1 MSFVSQLLKRKK
13 LLKMN
18 IVRPALPESCR
29 IICVSDIHAYL
40 DDFKSLLKKCSYD
53 PNADYLFIL
62 GDIIEKGP
70 DNVSTLNYVQN
81 LCRNPKAI
89 FIQGNNDTMPCHM
102 AYKDDRSRFLDRLK
116 HRPTNT
122 FVQMAEASGI
132 TDFTENFEEKRQK
145 VIETYKTQLDFLQ
158 SAPLAIETKDF
169 IFVHA
174 AIENRPDWEN
184 SAPHVIQVLHW
195 FLRHEHCQP
204 KTVICGHY
212 PTYNFRRGSSTNLPI
227 FDDNKR
233 IIDIDGGMGTKS
245 AMQLN
250 ALIININN
258 GGYDFETVFKPHGRE
273 VTVKTDYTT
282 DKTPKYVDW
291 ENHHISVIEDQG
303 EFLLVKNETTG
314 ETGVIPE
321 SFTGTWDRLHAWIHL
336 DSFTSVKAGEKF
348 TISRETENHFFGMTQ
363 SGKVGFIPK
372 SAVK

>member
-1 MSFVSQLLKRKK
+1 
-13 LLKMN
+13 MN
-18 IVRPALPESCR
+18 IARPQLPAKCR

-40 DDFKSLLKKCSYD
+40 DDFKALLTKCNYD
-53 PNADYLFIL
+53 SNTDYLFIL
-62 GDIIEKGP
+62 GDIIEKGK
-70 DNVSTLNYVQN
+70 DNITTLNYVQS
-81 LCRNPKAI
+81 LCQTSKAI

-102 AYKDDRSRFLDRLK
+102 AFKDDKARFLDRIK

-122 FVQMAEASGI
+122 FTQMAETVGI
-132 TDFTENFEEKRQK
+132 TDFTENFEQKRQK
-145 VIETYKTQLDFLQ
+145 VIEAYRTQLDFLQ
-158 SAPLAIETKDF
+158 NAPLAIETKDF

-184 SAPHVIQVLHW
+184 SDPHVIQVLHW

-212 PTYNFRRGSSTNLPI
+212 PTYNFRRGKCTNLPI
-227 FDDNKR
+227 FDTEKR

-250 ALIININN
+250 ALIINIDGDN
-258 GGYDFETVFKPHGRE
+258 YTFETVFKPHGRE
-273 VTVKTDYTT
+273 VTVTTDYTA

-291 ENHHISVIEDQG
+291 ESHYISVIENQG

-314 ETGVIPE
+314 ETGVIPK

-348 TISRETENHFFGMTQ
+348 FVSRETENHLFGITQ
-363 SGKVGFIPK
+363 NGKVGFIPR
-372 SAVK
+372 SAVN

>member
-1 MSFVSQLLKRKK
+1 MY
-13 LLKMN
+13 
-18 IVRPALPESCR
+18 IVRPNLPSKCR
-29 IICVSDIHAYL
+29 IICISDVHAYL
-40 DDFKSLLKKCSYD
+40 DDFKALLQKCNYSSD
-53 PNADYLFIL
+53 ADYLFIL

-70 DNVSTLNYVQN
+70 DSVSTLNYVQD
-81 LCRNPKAI
+81 LCQNPKTI

-102 AYKDDRSRFLDRLK
+102 AFNDDKHRFLDRLRS
-116 HRPTNT
+116 RPTNT
-122 FVQMAEASGI
+122 FTQMAETLGI
-132 TDFTENFEEKRQK
+132 LDFTNNFEEKRQK
-145 VIETYKTQLDFLQ
+145 IIEAYKTQLNFLQ
-158 SAPLAIETKDF
+158 NAPLAIETTDF

-184 SAPHVIQVLHW
+184 SDPRTILALPW
-195 FLRHEHCQP
+195 FLRHNHCQP

-212 PTYNFRRGSSTNLPI
+212 PTYNFRRGNAANLPI
-227 FDDNKR
+227 FDMEKR

-258 GGYDFETVFKPHGRE
+258 GSYDFETVFKPHGRE
-273 VTVKTDYTT
+273 VTIKTDYTP

-291 ENHHISVIEDQG
+291 ENHYISVIENQG
-303 EFLLVKNETTG
+303 EFLLTKNETTG

-321 SFTGTWDRLHAWIHL
+321 AFTGTWDRLHAWIHL

-348 TISRETENHFFGMTQ
+348 TISRETENHFFGITQ

-372 SAVK
+372 SAIN

>member
-1 MSFVSQLLKRKK
+1 MY
-13 LLKMN
+13 
-18 IVRPALPESCR
+18 IVRPNLPAKCR

-40 DDFKSLLKKCSYD
+40 DDFKALLKKCSYD
-53 PNADYLFIL
+53 PDADYLFIL
-62 GDIIEKGP
+62 GDIIEKGT
-70 DNVSTLNYVQN
+70 DNITTLNYVQN
-81 LCRNPKAI
+81 LCRTPKTI

-102 AYKDDRSRFLDRLK
+102 AFKDDQARFLDRLK
-116 HRPTNT
+116 SRPTNT
-122 FVQMAEASGI
+122 FIQMAETLGI
-132 TDFTENFEEKRQK
+132 TDFTDNFEEKRQK
-145 VIETYKTQLDFLQ
+145 VIEAYKTQLNFLQ
-158 SAPLAIETKDF
+158 NAPMAIETKDF

-184 SAPHVIQVLHW
+184 SDTRIIQALHW
-195 FLRHEHCQP
+195 FLRHDHCQS

-212 PTYNFRRGSSTNLPI
+212 PTYNFKRGNCSNLPI
-227 FDDNKR
+227 FDEDKR

-250 ALIININN
+250 ALIINIEGDNCE
-258 GGYDFETVFKPHGRE
+258 FETVFHPHGRE
-273 VTVKTDYTT
+273 VTVKTGYTT

-291 ENHHISVIEDQG
+291 ESHYISVIEDQG

-321 SFTGTWDRLHAWIHL
+321 SFTGTWDRIHAWIHL
-336 DSFTSVKAGEKF
+336 DDFVSVKAGEKF

-372 SAVK
+372 SAVN